1 MDSIKPAGRAL
12 HDAARAVLPGGV
24 NSATRYI
31 GAPYAFVSAAGA
43 HVTDADGTR
52 YLDYHAAFGAVLL
65 GHNAPV
71 VNEAVARALDGV
83 DLIGLGV
90 TPLEIELAELVT
102 ELIPSAEMMIA
113 AMSGSEATAQ
123 AVRLARAV
131 TGRPLLVK
139 FQGCYHGW
147 HDSVAR
153 NVISPA
159 DRAYGRDPLSAGLL
173 DEAVDSTLIAEFNDL
188 DSVRALYERHP
199 EQIAAVILEPIPHNV
214 GALLPAQE
222 FVEGLRALT
231 SAHGSL
237 LVFDEVITG
246 FRHALGG
253 YQQICGITP
262 DLTAF
267 GKSMGNGFPVAGLA
281 GRRDLM
287 ARYESDV
294 LLAGTFNG
302 HPVSAAA
309 AVATMT
315 YLRDNPDFYQRT
327 HRLGARMRAGLED
340 ILAELSTPATVAGF
354 GGVFAVYFTSG
365 PVRGYRDLLRNDD
378 SAYRTFHRRM
388 TDAGFL
394 MLPMSLKRNHISGAH
409 TDADIDLTL
418 EAARDVL
425 KSMHAE
431 GLLHGD

>member
-1 MDSIKPAGRAL
+1 MKPAGRAL
-12 HDAARAVLPGGV
+12 HDAARAVIPGGV
-24 NSATRYI
+24 NSATRYV
-31 GAPYAFVSAAGA
+31 GAPYAFTAAEGA

-71 VNEAVARALDGV
+71 VNEAVARALNGV
-83 DLIGLGV
+83 GLIGMGV
-90 TPLEIELAELVT
+90 TPPEIEMAELVA

-113 AMSGSEATAQ
+113 TMSGSEATAQ

-199 EQIAAVILEPIPHNV
+199 ERIAAVILEPIPHNV
-214 GALLPAQE
+214 GALLPTQE
-222 FVEGLRALT
+222 FLQGLRTLT
-231 SAHGSL
+231 SEHGSL

-246 FRHALGG
+246 FRHAPGG

-267 GKSMGNGFPVAGLA
+267 GKSMGNGFPMAGLA

-302 HPVSAAA
+302 HPVAVAA

-315 YLRDNPDFYQRT
+315 YLRDNPDFYRRT
-327 HRLGARMRAGLED
+327 HRLGTRMRAGLEAV
-340 ILAELSTPATVAGF
+340 LAELSTPATVTGF

-378 SAYRTFHRRM
+378 EAYRVFHRRM

-418 EAARDVL
+418 ETARDVL
-425 KSMHAE
+425 KSMHTD
-431 GLLHGD
+431 GLLPGD